1 MIRAN
6 ISPKHDGKKN
16 IIWTQHIN
24 WGVVILHPNYLFIIK
39 INIPNKK
46 ITIYYNC
53 DLGIQVLN
61 FQRLY
66 FKTNSNKLIIEI
78 FQYEN
83 PKQKK
88 NKQF

>member
-1 MIRAN
+1 MIRTNA
-6 ISPKHDGKKN
+6 SLKAWRQKHYLDIK
-16 IIWTQHIN
+16 HIN
-24 WGVVILHPNYLFIIK
+24 WGVAILHPNYLFIIK

-66 FKTNSNKLIIEI
+66 FKINSNKFIIEI

-83 PKQKK
+83 PKQK
-88 NKQF
+88 